1 MPTRETESPGVGAA
15 AKQVAEHASTLARLE
30 VELAS
35 LELKS
40 KVAALGIGAGLTIA
54 AAIIALFALGFGLAA
69 GAVALAI
76 VLDAWLALLLVFA
89 GLLLLAGVLVLI
101 GLNMLK
107 RGTPPVPKQAIEEAK
122 RTQEA
127 LRNGAH

>member
-15 AKQVAEHASTLARLE
+15 AKQVAEHATTLARLE

-54 AAIIALFALGFGLAA
+54 AGVIALFALGFGLAA

-76 VLDAWLALLLVFA
+76 VLDAWLALLLVFV
-89 GLLLLAGVLVLI
+89 GLLVLAGVLALI
-101 GLNMLK
+101 GLKTLK

>member
-15 AKQVAEHASTLARLE
+15 AKQVAEHASALARLE
-30 VELAS
+30 VELAG

-40 KVAALGIGAGLTIA
+40 KVAALGLGVGLAIA
-54 AAIIALFALGFGLAA
+54 AGVITLFALGFGLAA
-69 GAVALAI
+69 GAVALAT

-89 GLLLLAGVLVLI
+89 GLLVLAGILALI
-101 GLNMLK
+101 GLKAIK
-107 RGTPPVPKQAIEEAK
+107 RGTPPVPKQALEEAK

>member
-54 AAIIALFALGFGLAA
+54 AGVIALFALGFGLAA
-69 GAVALAI
+69 AAVALAI

-89 GLLLLAGVLVLI
+89 GLLLLAGVLALI
-101 GLNMLK
+101 GLNTLK

>member
-30 VELAS
+30 VELAT
-35 LELKS
+35 LEVKS

-54 AAIIALFALGFGLAA
+54 AAVIALFALGFGLAA

-89 GLLLLAGVLVLI
+89 GLLLLAGALVLI
-101 GLNMLK
+101 GVNMFK

>member
-1 MPTRETESPGVGAA
+1 MPTRETESPGVGVA

-30 VELAS
+30 IELAG

-40 KVAALGIGAGLTIA
+40 KVAALGLGAGLAIA
-54 AAIIALFALGFGLAA
+54 AGMIALFALGFGLAA
-69 GAVALAI
+69 GAAALAI
-76 VLDAWLALLLVFA
+76 VLDVWLALLIVFA
-89 GLLLLAGVLVLI
+89 GLLVLAGLLALI
-101 GLNMLK
+101 GLKTLK
-107 RGTPPVPKQAIEEAK
+107 RGTPPVPKLAIEEAK

>member
-15 AKQVAEHASTLARLE
+15 AKQVAEHASALARLE
-30 VELAS
+30 VELAG

-40 KVAALGIGAGLTIA
+40 KVAALGLGAGLAIA
-54 AAIIALFALGFGLAA
+54 AGVLALFALGFGLAA
-69 GAVALAI
+69 AAVALAI
-76 VLDAWLALLLVFA
+76 VLDAWLALLLVFV
-89 GLLLLAGVLVLI
+89 GLLVLAGILALI
-101 GLNMLK
+101 GLATIK

-127 LRNGAH
+127 LRDGAH

>member
-1 MPTRETESPGVGAA
+1 MPTRGTETPGVGAA

-40 KVAALGIGAGLTIA
+40 KVAALGVGAGLAIA
-54 AAIIALFALGFGLAA
+54 AGVLALFALGFGLAA
-69 GAVALAI
+69 AAAALAI

-89 GLLLLAGVLVLI
+89 GLLVLAGVLALI
-101 GLNMLK
+101 GLKTLK

>member
-54 AAIIALFALGFGLAA
+54 AGVFALFALGFGLAA
-69 GAVALAI
+69 GAAALAI

-89 GLLLLAGVLVLI
+89 GLLLLTGVLALI

>member
-1 MPTRETESPGVGAA
+1 MPTRETENPGVGTA
-15 AKQVAEHASTLARLE
+15 AKQVAEHASSLARLE
-30 VELAS
+30 VELAT

-40 KVAALGIGAGLTIA
+40 KVAALGLGAGLGIA
-54 AAIIALFALGFGLAA
+54 AGVIALFALGFGLAA

-76 VLDAWLALLLVFA
+76 VLDAWLALLVVFA
-89 GLLLLAGVLVLI
+89 GLVVLAGVLALI
-101 GLNMLK
+101 GLKTIK

>member
-1 MPTRETESPGVGAA
+1 MPTRETEGPGVGTS

-40 KVAALGIGAGLTIA
+40 KAAALGLGAGLAVA
-54 AAIIALFALGFGLAA
+54 AGIIALFALGFGLAA
-69 GAVALAI
+69 GAAALAI
-76 VLDAWLALLLVFA
+76 VLDAWLALLIVFA
-89 GLLLLAGVLVLI
+89 GLLVLAGVLALI
-101 GLNMLK
+101 GVKALK
-107 RGTPPVPKQAIEEAK
+107 RGTSPVPKQAIEEAK

-127 LRNGAH
+127 LRSGAH

>member
-1 MPTRETESPGVGAA
+1 MPTRATESPSVGAA
-15 AKQVAEHASTLARLE
+15 AKQVAEHASALARLE
-30 VELAS
+30 VELAG

-40 KVAALGIGAGLTIA
+40 KVAALGLGAGLAIA
-54 AAIIALFALGFGLAA
+54 AGVIALFALGFGLAA

-89 GLLLLAGVLVLI
+89 GLLFLAGILALI
-101 GLNMLK
+101 GLKTIK
-107 RGTPPVPKQAIEEAK
+107 RGSPPVPKQALEEAK
-122 RTQEA
+122 RTQEV

>member
-40 KVAALGIGAGLTIA
+40 KVAALGIGAGLTISA
-54 AAIIALFALGFGLAA
+54 GVFALFALGFGLAA
-69 GAVALAI
+69 VAAALAI

-89 GLLLLAGVLVLI
+89 GLLLLAGVLALI
-101 GLNMLK
+101 GLNTLQ
-107 RGTPPVPKQAIEEAK
+107 RGTPPVPEQAIEEAK

>member
-54 AAIIALFALGFGLAA
+54 AGVFSLFALGFGLAA

-89 GLLLLAGVLVLI
+89 GLLLLTGVLALI

>member
-54 AAIIALFALGFGLAA
+54 AGVFALFALGFGLAA
-69 GAVALAI
+69 AAVALAI

-89 GLLLLAGVLVLI
+89 GLLLLTGVLALI

>member
-1 MPTRETESPGVGAA
+1 MPTRETESPKVGAA

-30 VELAS
+30 VELAT

-40 KVAALGIGAGLTIA
+40 KVAALGLGAGLTIA
-54 AAIIALFALGFGLAA
+54 AGVIALYALGFGLAA

-89 GLLLLAGVLVLI
+89 GLLVLAAILALV
-101 GLNMLK
+101 GLKTLK

-122 RTQEA
+122 RTQEV
-127 LRNGAH
+127 LRDGTH